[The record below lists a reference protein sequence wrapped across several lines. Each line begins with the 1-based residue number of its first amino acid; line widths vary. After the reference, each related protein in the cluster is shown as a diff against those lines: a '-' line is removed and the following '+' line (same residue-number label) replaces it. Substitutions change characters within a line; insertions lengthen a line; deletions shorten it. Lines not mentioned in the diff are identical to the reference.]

1 MEGARRRFLGNGN
14 YQQGTAIIIK
24 IFWRGTRIYANG
36 TLIKENWS
44 ARRTRLGNRHC
55 EADELANNDQQGTA
69 IKINILVEE
78 REFMRMERDCEADEH
93 L

>member
-1 MEGARRRFLGNGN
+1 MEEREFMRMERKLKKIGPQGGRGW
-14 YQQGTAIIIK
+14 GTAI
-24 IFWRGTRIYANG
+24 AS
-36 TLIKENWS
+36 NW
-44 ARRTRLGNRHC
+44 
-55 EADELANNDQQGTA
+55 TA